1 MKKLTVVMGILAS
14 IAFSTGCSTNQKRI
28 ADSSD
33 IISNSVSITNN
44 ESNSGGSG
52 TVLRSSD
59 AASYVLTN
67 SHVCEVAEE
76 GGLVHGEAGTF
87 AVAGLKHSKQH
98 DLCLIKVYGN
108 LRASAK
114 LASSGPADKR
124 ASATISG
131 HPSLY
136 PTVVTKGHFSGRE
149 TIQVMTGFEECTEET
164 IEKGG
169 LDAALM
175 CLFFGGIPV
184 VKNYDSVLVSATI
197 MPGSSG
203 SGVFNKDNEL
213 TGVVFA
219 GSGELGY
226 AWTVPYEYVREFVN
240 VESKSLK
247 FKTPSN
253 KIDLFGKRGERR
265 RKIEAAKASCK
276 SPATALKAK
285 KTCKMLDQDMVF

>member
-1 MKKLTVVMGILAS
+1 MKKMIAVMGLLAS
-14 IAFSTGCSTNQKRI
+14 ITLLAGCTTSQKKI

-52 TVLRSSD
+52 TVLKSSD

-67 SHVCEVAEE
+67 SHVCAVAEE

-87 AVAGLKHSKQH
+87 AVAGIKHSKQH

-114 LASSGPADKR
+114 LASQGSEPYR
-124 ASATISG
+124 SEATIAG
-131 HPSLY
+131 HPALY
-136 PTVVTKGHFSGRE
+136 PTVVTKGHFSGRD
-149 TIQVMTGFEECTEET
+149 TIQVMTGVEECTKEMV
-164 IEKGG
+164 EKNP
-169 LDAALM
+169 DILM
-175 CLFFGGIPV
+175 MCIFMGGIPV
-184 VKNYDSVLVSATI
+184 IKNYDSILVSATI

-203 SGVFNKDNEL
+203 SGVFNKNNEL
-213 TGVVFA
+213 TGVAFA

-226 AWTVPYEYVREFVN
+226 AWTVPYEYVREFVL

-247 FKTPSN
+247 FKIPSN
-253 KIDLFGKRGERR
+253 KIDLLGQRSERR
-265 RKIEAAKASCK
+265 RNVETAKQACK
-276 SPATALKAK
+276 TSERVKFQ
-285 KTCKMLDQDMVF
+285 KTCKLLDQDMVF